1 MATTTPNYGLTKPAE
16 NEAVQVSVLNGNADI
31 IDTALHDLDTG
42 KQPKEAGKGLSTED
56 FTTAEKEKLAG
67 LSNTALLGLGTSIP
81 SGSDLNNYTTPGVFF
96 ASSSAISQAISN
108 NPAATPFKLTV
119 EEINAVGRVCQTII
133 PTNIAGGIIYRRLYT
148 NNGWQSWYKFQGEA
162 VT

>member
-1 MATTTPNYGLTKPAE
+1 MADETYRLRNHTAVEFDAMIDKVDDLPDAE
-16 NEAVQVSVLNGNADI
+16 ELDA
-31 IDTALHDLDTG
+31 ALDD
-42 KQPKEAGKGLSTED
+42 KVDKEQGKGLSTED

-67 LSNTALLGLGTSIP
+67 LSNTALLSLGTSIP

-133 PTNIAGGIIYRRLYT
+133 PTNIAGGIIYRRLCT
-148 NNGWQSWYKFQGEA
+148 NNGWQSWYKFQGEV

>member
-1 MATTTPNYGLTKPAE
+1 MADETYRLRNHTAAE
-16 NEAVQVSVLNGNADI
+16 FDAM
-31 IDTALHDLDTG
+31 IDKVDDLPDAEELDAALDD
-42 KQPKEAGKGLSTED
+42 KVDKEQGKGLSTED

-67 LSNTALLGLGTSIP
+67 LSNTALLSLGTSIP

-133 PTNIAGGIIYRRLYT
+133 PTNIAGGIIYRRLCT